1 VHSSLILHHQSLFGL
16 DSNAKIARDGFGMGG
31 IKPVRLIFT
40 HYSQQMKGG
49 SIPRLL
55 EICRLPFTSCVAMSI
70 YSISVLNLFYYFY
83 SKTKEKIPAAAR
95 ITVYLLIGLFGDSP
109 VFLYYVTPLVGLTL
123 SLGKYTPCDDR
134 KKKALE
140 NLTAVRNAHLSR
152 WKEKRLY
159 LTNWIK

>member
-1 VHSSLILHHQSLFGL
+1 
-16 DSNAKIARDGFGMGG
+16 M
-31 IKPVRLIFT
+31 
-40 HYSQQMKGG
+40 
-49 SIPRLL
+49 
-55 EICRLPFTSCVAMSI
+55 CRNV
-70 YSISVLNLFYYFY
+70 NLFNFCL
-83 SKTKEKIPAAAR
+83 EPFLLFLFQDEREIPAAAR